1 MGIVPDGP
9 AVSPVAN
16 TLGGEGWRQAGELGL
31 ALLLSA
37 TAVSALRIRY
47 PDGHG
52 LLRQVLREATERG
65 FAIDDVSTETIGPR
79 RGGREANG
87 EPAKVEVT
95 LHVHGKQSV
104 SELAAAL
111 SDLDY
116 VDAVLASDANAVDE

>member
-1 MGIVPDGP
+1 M
-9 AVSPVAN
+9 
-16 TLGGEGWRQAGELGL
+16 
-31 ALLLSA
+31 SA

-52 LLRQVLREATERG
+52 LLRQVLQEAAERG
-65 FAIDDVSTETIGPR
+65 FAIDDVSTETIGR
-79 RGGREANG
+79 RRHGWESNG

-95 LHVHGKQSV
+95 LHVHGKQPV

-116 VDAVLASDANAVDE
+116 VDAVLATDVNAIDE